1 MLKKLVPDTDTPRD
15 KARPLSARVLDF
27 ANTTAP
33 RATNRVRILA
43 LAPDI
48 RRAIQDGWPMSLI
61 WKTLQT
67 EGTLTCGYDTFRA
80 HVKRLLKQSTDPRTA
95 RPALPDSPPP
105 APSASSTGFVF
116 NPVPNKEELF

>member
-1 MLKKLVPDTDTPRD
+1 MRKKLVRDTDTPGD
-15 KARPLSARVLDF
+15 TARPLSARVLDF
-27 ANTTAP
+27 ANKTAP

-80 HVKRLLKQSTDPRTA
+80 HVKRLLQE
-95 RPALPDSPPP
+95 PAGGRAELPPTQDHPPS
-105 APSASSTGFVF
+105 APSASSSGFIF

>member
-1 MLKKLVPDTDTPRD
+1 MRQKPVPDTDMPRD

-27 ANTTAP
+27 ANKTAP

-48 RRAIQDGWPMSLI
+48 RRAIQDGWPLSLI

-80 HVKRLLKQSTDPRTA
+80 HVKRLMTQSTEPRTA
-95 RPALPDSPPP
+95 RPSPPDSPTP
-105 APSASSTGFVF
+105 APSASSSGFVF